1 MRIFKVTGLLLL
13 LSSFLTLGINPVL
26 LAEAVGVPGSKTIEE
41 RLGELEKEIA
51 LLRRLKEVDQEVQAK
66 KEKETPILT
75 VSKEGFNVKSKDSA
89 FILKFRGQAQTDAR
103 FYANDDTSTVSN
115 TFLLRRVRPTLEG
128 TVFKYFDFR
137 LMPDFGGGSSSFS
150 IQDAWVNYKYWRAAQ
165 LRVGKFKAPLGL
177 ERLQADAAGQFIET
191 ALSTNLIPNR
201 DIGVDLNG
209 ELFDGAVTY
218 DAGVFNGSADN
229 GNGTTTSDA
238 DIHDDKEFV
247 GRVFAQPF
255 KNTAYDILNG
265 LGVGLGASAGTA
277 HGSNLPTYRSGG
289 QQTIFSYTPAAGT
302 VIADGRRIRIAPQAY
317 YYSGPFG
324 FLGEYVL
331 SQQELSKGT
340 LKSDK
345 IENYGWQLASTY
357 VLTGENASYTGVVP
371 NSDFNPGKKTWG
383 AFELAGRFSSISID
397 KSVFPFYANPL
408 SAVTD
413 AKAWDIGINWYLNR
427 NLKFMTHF
435 EQTFF
440 EGGKT
445 PGGDRKTENALLS
458 RLQIYF

>member
-13 LSSFLTLGINPVL
+13 ISSVLTAGFTPAL

-89 FILKFRGQAQTDAR
+89 FQLKFRGQAQTDAR

-128 TVFKYFDFR
+128 TVFKHFDFR
-137 LMPDFGGGSSSFS
+137 LMPDFGGGSNSFS
-150 IQDAWVNYKYWRAAQ
+150 IQDAWVNFKYWKAAQ
-165 LRVGKFKAPLGL
+165 LRVGKFKSPVGL

-201 DIGVDLNG
+201 DIGVNLSG
-209 ELFDGAVTY
+209 ELFDGVITY

-229 GNGTTTSDA
+229 GNGTTTSDS
-238 DIHDDKEFV
+238 DIHDDKEFA
-247 GRVFAQPF
+247 GRVFALPF
-255 KNTAYDILNG
+255 KNSSIDYLNGFG
-265 LGVGLGASAGTA
+265 LGVGGSAGTA
-277 HGSNLPTYRSGG
+277 HGANLPTYRSGG
-289 QQTIFSYTPAAGT
+289 QQTIFGYTPAAGT

-324 FLGEYVL
+324 ALSEFVL
-331 SQQELSKGT
+331 SQQEFSKGT

-345 IENYGWQLASTY
+345 IRNYGWQLASTY

-371 NSDFNPGKKTWG
+371 NSDFDPGKGTWG
-383 AFELAGRFSSISID
+383 AFELAARISGLSID
-397 KSVFPFYANPL
+397 DTAFPFYANPL
-408 SAVTD
+408 TSVTD
-413 AKAWDIGINWYLNR
+413 AKAWDIGINWYLNK

-435 EQTFF
+435 EQTLFD
-440 EGGKT
+440 GGKT

-458 RLQIYF
+458 RFQIYF